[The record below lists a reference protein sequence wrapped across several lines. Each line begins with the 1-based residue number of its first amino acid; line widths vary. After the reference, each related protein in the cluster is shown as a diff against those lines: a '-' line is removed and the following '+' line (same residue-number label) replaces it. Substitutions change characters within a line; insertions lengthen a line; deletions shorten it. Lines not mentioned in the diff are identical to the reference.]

1 MARDTQLRSQTYH
14 LCYNQCMS
22 HDHGNMHSIQKE
34 NNVKNLKKKKI
45 NTFFFTF
52 ISFKEFFYLKK
63 FANKV
68 KMWANSDALLDN
80 AKS

>member
-1 MARDTQLRSQTYH
+1 MTMEICTQFKKKI
-14 LCYNQCMS
+14 MS
-22 HDHGNMHSIQKE
+22 KIK
-34 NNVKNLKKKKI
+34 KKKKI